1 MVIIFYKMK
10 REEGNII
17 HNSKFIIQNYSQ
29 AHQLVTI
36 WLRVEQVDA
45 TETVKS
51 EEGRVMN

>member
-10 REEGNII
+10 SEESNII

-51 EEGRVMN
+51 EE